1 MRNPIPSGAE
11 PHDQAEELLPWYVT
25 GQLDADDRALVEQH
39 RSSCAHCRRQLA
51 FERRMVD
58 EFVTM
63 TPQVDTGW
71 ARLRQRIEPPRH
83 VQRRASLWDKVARD
97 AHALW
102 GTLSRPAVAALA
114 TAQLAIIGVAGTLVS
129 LSQPAYQ
136 TLGSAPPP
144 QSANVIAMF
153 RGDTSES
160 ELRALLQTNGAS
172 LVGGPTSTDAYL
184 LQVPATSRPAVLGKL
199 QSDRHVLMAQAIDG
213 SGS

>member
-1 MRNPIPSGAE
+1 MPNPIHSGAE

-39 RSSCAHCRRQLA
+39 LSSCAHCRRQLA

-58 EFVTM
+58 EFATM

-71 ARLRQRIEPPRH
+71 ARLKQRLEPPRIA
-83 VQRRASLWDKVARD
+83 QPRASLWDKVARD

-102 GTLSRPAVAALA
+102 ETLSRPAVAALA
-114 TAQLAIIGVAGTLVS
+114 TAQLAIIAVAGALVS

-136 TLGSAPPP
+136 ALGSAPPP

-160 ELRALLQTNGAS
+160 ELRALLQSNGAS

-184 LQVPATSRPAVLGKL
+184 LQVPATSRPEVLGKL